1 MTILIFHGDNNVL
14 SRTKLQEALLQEKQ
28 HGHEIRYLEGDKLTP
43 KDLDSILSTTNLFY
57 PEVIV
62 IENLLSRLRSKDKD
76 ACLALLKQYAGEK
89 PLYLWDK
96 KALTKL
102 AIAKLGSNTKVV
114 ESKTPTVLFTLLE
127 SLEPGRAQNATKL
140 LAEVVATTEDIVVF
154 TMIARQV
161 SYLIMMKSAT
171 NPKFAPWQATKLKIQ
186 ASKWSERQLQDFL
199 TQLLKI
205 DLSIKTG
212 TSKLSYKD
220 HLDIL
225 LLNLLG

>member
-1 MTILIFHGDNNVL
+1 MITIFHGDNNAL
-14 SRTKLQEALLQEKQ
+14 SRTKLQEALQQEKQ
-28 HGHEIRYLEGDKLTP
+28 HGHELRYLEGEKLTP
-43 KDLDSILSTTNLFY
+43 KDLDSALSTANLFY
-57 PEVIV
+57 TEVVV

-76 ACLALLKQYAGEK
+76 ECLSLLKNYVGEK
-89 PLYLWDK
+89 HLYLWDK

-102 AIAKLGSNTKVV
+102 AIAKLGPNLKVV

-127 SLEPGRAQNATKL
+127 TLEPGRAQDALKL

-161 SYLIMMKSAT
+161 SNLIIMKSAT
-171 NPKFAPWQATKLKIQ
+171 NPKFSPWQATKLKIQ
-186 ASKWSERQLQDFL
+186 ASKWSHHQLQDFL
-199 TQLLKI
+199 TNLLKI

-212 TSKLSYKD
+212 SSKLSYKD